1 MTPPVHL
8 RRAPPPSASRA
19 CAVLAVALI
28 GAATSGARAQAEA
41 APPETPDEPAAL
53 PDALPPLDDALIDPV
68 AGAPAN
74 SPLRSFAQLR
84 LRGELDESRD
94 LSRVDDASAGAAL
107 TGRVGVDAAL
117 SGARL
122 VVVVG
127 DGARLGGKATAPPL
141 VRRPA
146 LPVLWQAELA
156 LDLEAAGL
164 PAVFALGRMP
174 VVVGDGRLLGVEP
187 FDPRGR
193 TLDGARLVVDAGPV
207 AARAGALWLAPA
219 DASDGGG
226 AFSGVGFVELALQDG
241 PGRQLD
247 DHLVAPGAP
256 GPGDA
261 FHAAPGQGD
270 SGLDVMLDGWG
281 ILHRDGAGGLTTP
294 TAGVR
299 LGAALPLG
307 PATLLGRTGVEV
319 QAPLV
324 DGAEAF
330 SPAGTS
336 ARAHVGLRAATRL
349 SPIAVRAPDPFVD
362 VSAEITAGDVVA
374 GRVLQAPAPTQH
386 GFLGL
391 LDLVAPDNT
400 WAAALAVGGTTAR
413 GLFADLTGRLVG
425 IVDPDGPLLDTAGAP
440 VRQRVGHGLALLELD
455 ARLELPLTDG
465 VSLGA
470 GYGIAV
476 PGAALV
482 GDMPAQRLY
491 VTLRAQASSDG
502 DTASLPVLDAPA
514 R

>member
-8 RRAPPPSASRA
+8 HRAPPPPASRVS
-19 CAVLAVALI
+19 AVLAVALL
-28 GAATSGARAQAEA
+28 GAAASGARAQADAA
-41 APPETPDEPAAL
+41 APGPPDEPAAAL
-53 PDALPPLDDALIDPV
+53 PDALPPLDDALVDPL
-68 AGAPAN
+68 AGAPPA

-146 LPVLWQAELA
+146 LPVLFQAELA
-156 LDLEAAGL
+156 LDLEVAGL
-164 PAVFALGRMP
+164 PAAFSLGRMP

-207 AARAGALWLAPA
+207 AAHAGALWLAPA

-226 AFSGVGFVELALQDG
+226 AWSGVGFVELALQDG
-241 PGRQLD
+241 PGRQLE
-247 DHLVAPGAP
+247 DHLPPGAP

-261 FHAAPGQGD
+261 FDAAPGRGG
-270 SGLDVMLDGWG
+270 GLDVLLEGWG
-281 ILHRDGAGGLTTP
+281 ILHRDGSRGLTTP

-299 LGAALPLG
+299 VGGALPLG
-307 PATLLGRTGVEV
+307 PAALLGRTGVEV
-319 QAPLV
+319 QAPLP

-330 SPAGTS
+330 APAGTS

-349 SPIAVRAPDPFVD
+349 LPIAVRAPDPFVD

-400 WAAALAVGGTTAR
+400 WSTALAVGGTTAR

-425 IVDPDGPLLDTAGAP
+425 IVDPDGPLLDTTGAP
-440 VRQRVGHGLALLELD
+440 LRQRVGHGLALLELD
-455 ARLELPLTDG
+455 ARLELPLTEG

-482 GDMPAQRLY
+482 GDLPAQRLY

-502 DTASLPVLDAPA
+502 DTASLPALDAPA